1 MKRQAYTSTMFGEV
15 QEIQQLVTLINNSNI
30 QEKVFEHILKR
41 CSRVISHNE
50 ELTDDEYLK
59 FNNAMGSN
67 NAEINSVTSAIN
79 ALLQECIYHVAKPN
93 LVLEVNKTE

>member
-1 MKRQAYTSTMFGEV
+1 MFGEL
-15 QEIQQLVTLINNSNI
+15 QEIHQLVTLINNSNI

-59 FNNAMGSN
+59 FNNAMGLN
-67 NAEINSVTSAIN
+67 DTQMKTVTSAIN
-79 ALLQECIYHVAKPN
+79 AVFQECIYHVAKPN